1 MVLVLHLKQRGQ
13 YPRWMDSI
21 CLLEQQTLP
30 IAMIQCRWIYVDL
43 RKRFGILL
51 YHTWNTHCIMHTNTK
66 RNLAYPTMRL

>member
-43 RKRFGILL
+43 RKV
-51 YHTWNTHCIMHTNTK
+51 WNTSVSHLEYT
-66 RNLAYPTMRL
+66 LYYAYQH